1 MTKKYKKI
9 LKLKKN
15 NSEKNNSDILS
26 SLNELESSHLDSNPN
41 LDQDRTNTTKKE
53 TG

>member
-1 MTKKYKKI
+1 MTRKYKKI
-9 LKLKKN
+9 LKLN

-26 SLNELESSHLDSNPN
+26 SLNEFESSHLDSKPN
-41 LDQDRTNTTKKE
+41 LDQDQTNSTKKE